1 LLFQNLRK
9 ALLPCLLLFTALSN
23 GAGQV
28 PEFRVFTYRGGAP
41 TQSQTFSTHLFY
53 MNLGACNETPVLT
66 TTAEIVSALTPN
78 QNTNIYAFSTGYRLN
93 PLTYNE
99 AWTSMYVTGTNWE
112 MGNLGIDAAEWGRD
126 SSIHALASGL
136 DSIVYSGGHALKAYS
151 PMDGTEWDIGPF
163 PPFVG
168 QARSMTLREGEL
180 YMTTTENDLVRIN
193 RTAPEQSEL
202 LHSFP
207 DSVGRIESMSTYPF
221 ACDSI
226 VTYAFEHIGDDF
238 GPSVLHVL
246 DFNDYSLS
254 PVCTI
259 GYFITGTA
267 LPEEVIMPPC
277 DLYADL
283 DIDDSSSTGLDFAP
297 APSCRGPIPLSDTDL
312 QVYGQIPIDSITLRL
327 SGILDPGQEYL
338 QGSPAA
344 PVTVAGNGGTVLTLQ
359 SNGATFGIAGSRP
372 ERPGILQ

>member
-1 LLFQNLRK
+1 MLFQYPRK
-9 ALLPCLLLFTALSN
+9 ALLPCLLLLMAMSN

-28 PEFRVFTYRGGAP
+28 PEFRVFTYKGGESTP
-41 TQSQTFSTHLFY
+41 FFVSSTQLFY
-53 MNLGACNETPVLT
+53 MDLDACNEGPILT
-66 TTAEIVSALTPN
+66 TTEEIVSALTPN
-78 QNTNIYAFSTGYRLN
+78 QNTNIYAFASGYKLD
-93 PLTYNE
+93 PLTYQE
-99 AWTSMYVTGTNWE
+99 QGTQMYVTGTNWE
-112 MGNLGIDAAEWGRD
+112 IGNLGTTTADWDRD

-193 RTAPEQSEL
+193 CTDPEQSEL

-267 LPEEVIMPPC
+267 LPEEVITPPC

-283 DIDDSSSTGLDFAP
+283 DIDDSSSAGLDFAP

-344 PVTVAGNGGTVLTLQ
+344 PVTVAGNGGTVL
-359 SNGATFGIAGSRP
+359 
-372 ERPGILQ
+372 